1 LRSPSSAPLRR
12 FFAVVVL
19 AISAA
24 ALSACLPA
32 DPPDQIELPAGYEVQ
47 SLCDP
52 TAKPGAVALAAILR
66 SRYAGTTTGIVR
78 DCAVGGRSEH
88 KEGRAIDWS
97 GVSAFNSDSRAQVD
111 STLRWLLDPDA
122 QGHQFA
128 VARRL
133 GVMYIIWDARIW
145 IANEADLGW
154 QPYACSGV
162 TLCHQDHVHLSLT
175 QAGGAKQTSYWTGR
189 TGEPAFQTVAWLDA
203 RGERLDVPVTVEPGH
218 RYLLTAHGAFTTSTA
233 SLPKRLADANC
244 SPPATTAGEPTAS
257 PSLSMGARPGRRR
270 TARTQAVISS
280 PTPTRWSSHR
290 PALTSRSCASSGM
303 ATCPTT
309 PTGSPSR
316 SASSADERRPLASG
330 GCGGP
335 GTIYPRPEVDDG
347 QDLLPATKRGMERFA
362 AGSDRCPPGHLTENG
377 STMLPSRRRE
387 AKGPEAGLL

>member
-1 LRSPSSAPLRR
+1 MRSPSSAPLRR

-244 SPPATTAGEPTAS
+244 STAS
-257 PSLSMGARPGRRR
+257 DYGWGTNGVAISVDGS
-270 TARTQAVISS
+270 TAW
-280 PTPTRWSSHR
+280 TP
-290 PALTSRSCASSGM
+290 A
-303 ATCPTT
+303 
-309 PTGSPSR
+309 
-316 SASSADERRPLASG
+316 
-330 GCGGP
+330 
-335 GTIYPRPEVDDG
+335 
-347 QDLLPATKRGMERFA
+347 
-362 AGSDRCPPGHLTENG
+362 NG
-377 STMLPSRRRE
+377 SNTGCDLFTHTYTMVVTPASAHQPVLRIVGDGDLSDNANRVSVTVRQ
-387 AKGPEAGLL
+387 LS